1 MLLSKR
7 SCFSKSELH
16 QAKHYITER
25 GPSTSGS
32 QQEGWWA
39 KARAAAYCLSKEEA
53 AQCSWVGQGK
63 CIAGHS
69 ALTSSE
75 MGVTVV
81 QVPDSKQMI
90 PSHKIT
96 SHGRIPRLHARGSGG
111 GFVLSAQGMLLGFS
125 PLSTM
130 PPPASQTA
138 LPRGLTGEWGQGT
151 GREETPLKQTAH
163 LPDLVKNGRF

>member
-1 MLLSKR
+1 MLLSKQ

-96 SHGRIPRLHARGSGG
+96 CHGRIPRLHARGSGG

-138 LPRGLTGEWGQGT
+138 LPRGLTGEWGWGT

>member
-96 SHGRIPRLHARGSGG
+96 SHGRIPRLHAWGSGG

-125 PLSTM
+125 PVSSLLPNTWSRVSLSSK
-130 PPPASQTA
+130 P
-138 LPRGLTGEWGQGT
+138 GT
-151 GREETPLKQTAH
+151 NIH
-163 LPDLVKNGRF
+163 LHWMFTSTSNSSYAPQKLSPFPHK